1 MPDHTPCSMIALPG
15 IAIQNKIYESSNS
28 LVYRGIRDDGVG
40 VVVKMLKL
48 DVLEVLAFVLESSV
62 DKYTRLTYPD

>member
-1 MPDHTPCSMIALPG
+1 MIALPG
-15 IAIQNKIYESSNS
+15 ITIQDKIYESSNS